1 LRERGRLKKAPP
13 RRGSMLNDQNSLT
26 PAAMAAQLNEGGP
39 VRGPKDQLGNGPK
52 PKPQFSPM
60 ASGKA
65 S

>member
-1 LRERGRLKKAPP
+1 
-13 RRGSMLNDQNSLT
+13 MLNDQNSLT